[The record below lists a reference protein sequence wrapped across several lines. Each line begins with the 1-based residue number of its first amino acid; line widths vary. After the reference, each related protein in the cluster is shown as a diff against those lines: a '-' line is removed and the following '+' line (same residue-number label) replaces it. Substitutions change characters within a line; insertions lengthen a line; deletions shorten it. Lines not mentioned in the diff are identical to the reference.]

1 MAIAVPT
8 RLTRRALVDRLRTPL
23 SILHE
28 VARRP
33 AGVFGLLVVGGL
45 LVLVAFAPLIAPYGD
60 ATQNIADR
68 LQGPSFA
75 HPLGTDELGRDLLSR
90 LIFGTRIALGVAIPA
105 VASALALG
113 LLLGTIAGYVGRW
126 VDNVLIVV
134 MDTLQAFPAVIL
146 ALALLAVLGPSLR
159 NVIIVIAVSFAP
171 AYARVARALVL
182 TTKQNQF
189 IEAERSLG
197 ASDLRIVGIHILP
210 NIVGS
215 LFILLAMDTPSA
227 ITVEAGLSFLG
238 LGVQPPTPSW
248 GVILNDGFDRVR
260 ETPWPVV
267 WASLTLMVATL
278 GFTMLGETLRDVVDP
293 KLVRIRRFRRT

>member
-8 RLTRRALVDRLRTPL
+8 RPARRRLVERLRAPL
-23 SILHE
+23 SILRE

-33 AGVFGLLVVGGL
+33 VGLFGLVVVGGL
-45 LVLVAFAPLIAPYGD
+45 LALAVAAP
-60 ATQNIADR
+60 NIADR
-68 LQGPSFA
+68 LQGPSLA

-105 VASALALG
+105 VSAALAAGLVLG
-113 LLLGTIAGYVGRW
+113 AVAGYVGRW

-215 LFILLAMDTPSA
+215 LFILLAMDIPSA

-260 ETPWPVV
+260 ETPWPVL
-267 WASLTLMVATL
+267 WAGLMLMLATL

-293 KLVRIRRFRRT
+293 KLARIRRFRRT